1 MPRIAAR
8 LWLLIF
14 GTVGY
19 LMSLNSLSVRTWSA
33 ALAGAFVA
41 GSLFAAAPARALDD
55 GDQSIFDTVKSLLGA
70 GIGASIGIG
79 VGEEQPRINYH
90 ERAPLVLPPSNN
102 LPVPA
107 APVAQ
112 RNAAWP
118 KDYDAERVRRSREA
132 AFRARSEDPSG
143 GMNARDIRT
152 IGRLERNRP
161 RDPTTEDCP
170 DGDIGRLCNPTKF
183 WSIMK
188 NTRKA
193 DNTTRDLV
201 PGSEPRRASLT
212 DPPTGLRKPTKAVKY
227 TFEIKEEV
235 PLGDPRAQLREEQR
249 RARQV
254 D

>member
-1 MPRIAAR
+1 MLQLAA
-8 LWLLIF
+8 WLRPFIL

-33 ALAGAFVA
+33 TIAGAFVA
-41 GSLFAAAPARALDD
+41 GSLLAAAPARALDD
-55 GDQSIFDTVKSLLGA
+55 GEQSIFDTVKSLMGA

-79 VGEEQPRINYH
+79 SGEEQPRIDYR
-90 ERAPLVLPPSNN
+90 ERAPLVLPPSYN
-102 LPVPA
+102 LPPPA

-118 KDYDAERVRRSREA
+118 KDYDTERVRRSQA
-132 AFRARSEDPSG
+132 
-143 GMNARDIRT
+143 NARREDDFGRGMTAREIRT

-193 DNTTRDLV
+193 DDTTRDLV
-201 PGSEPRRASLT
+201 PGSEPRRSNLT
-212 DPPTGLRKPTKAVKY
+212 DPPVGLRKPTKAVKY